1 MFIAATYVW
10 KRFVQPLPPLAQRT
24 RFVQWVKRWQRSEI
38 EFCRHQVQKES
49 VPSLVANVLSN
60 WDYVRSDSHRFL
72 RLVGLTPLSLAHGIF
87 NIYFSAHVI
96 ISDYIIM
103 YYNN

>member
-1 MFIAATYVW
+1 MFIAATYVL
-10 KRFVQPLPPLAQRT
+10 KRFVQLFHLWLNELGSCSGSNGGSGA
-24 RFVQWVKRWQRSEI
+24 RSSFAAI
-38 EFCRHQVQKES
+38 RYKKES

-72 RLVGLTPLSLAHGIF
+72 RLLELTALSLAHGIF
-87 NIYFSAHVI
+87 IIHFSDHMI

-103 YYNN
+103 YY